1 MQRIQL
7 YIVIMLMFSAVG
19 AFAQAA
25 SDSIVSTLLVG
36 DSIVVP
42 DSVPSSVLSP
52 DTLAKPKSRIVRA
65 KVDLDH
71 IVELVAKDSMVMRG
85 QNNVYIYGQGE
96 VVYGDIKLNA
106 EEIKMSLDSSIVD
119 AVGKPDSLGNLPLL

>member
-1 MQRIQL
+1 
-7 YIVIMLMFSAVG
+7 MFSAVG
-19 AFAQAA
+19 AFAQTA

-96 VVYGDIKLNA
+96 VVC
-106 EEIKMSLDSSIVD
+106 
-119 AVGKPDSLGNLPLL
+119 GKQVN